1 MYKLSENIS
10 LRIQGKNLTNA
21 RPQKVVGVN
30 QQLNY
35 SALDNGRAI
44 WFGVGASF

>member
-1 MYKLSENIS
+1 
-10 LRIQGKNLTNA
+10 
-21 RPQKVVGVN
+21 VVGAT

-35 SALDNGRAI
+35 SALDNGRAF